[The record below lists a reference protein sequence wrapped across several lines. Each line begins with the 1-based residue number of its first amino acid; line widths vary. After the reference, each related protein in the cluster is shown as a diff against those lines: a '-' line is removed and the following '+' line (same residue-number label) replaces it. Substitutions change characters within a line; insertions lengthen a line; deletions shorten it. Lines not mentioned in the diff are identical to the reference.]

1 MLNTSEDR
9 VSHENVKK
17 LGETVRLD
25 ENWTIVAKNE
35 DKDEE
40 GWVEEI

>member
-1 MLNTSEDR
+1 MLSTSENR

-17 LGETVRLD
+17 PGKTARLGESWTV
-25 ENWTIVAKNE
+25 VAKDE

-40 GWVEEI
+40 GRVEEI

>member
-1 MLNTSEDR
+1 MLSASEDR

-25 ENWTIVAKNE
+25 EGWTVVAKDE

-40 GWVEEI
+40 GWLEEI